1 MSDDN
6 LIGRPSAAGAHV
18 SLRSMQEVAMN
29 DRNASKMLSTY
40 NVAYW
45 GGNYYDVNELGHIS
59 VCPDP
64 DNREARVDLAELVK
78 EMQEKQGQRLPALF
92 CFPQILQH
100 RLRSINGAFKR
111 ARESFGYE
119 GDYFLVYPIKVNQHR
134 RVIES
139 LVNSG
144 EPLGL
149 EAGSKAEMM
158 AVLAHAGMTRSVI
171 VCNGYKDREYI
182 RLALIG
188 EKLGHKVYLVI
199 EKMSEIK
206 MVLEEAERLNV
217 VPRLGVRA
225 RLASQGSGKWQAS
238 GGEKSKFGLSATQV
252 LQLVDM
258 LREANSLESLQLLHF
273 HLGSQLSN
281 IRDIST
287 GVRESARF
295 YVELHKLGVNIQCFD
310 VGGGLGVDYEGTR
323 SQSDCSVNYGL
334 NEYANNV
341 IWGIGDACN
350 EHGLPHPTVITE
362 SGRAVTAHHTVL
374 VSNVIGVERN
384 EFNEPQS
391 QPPATDAPRALISLW
406 DTWLEMQ
413 EPENR
418 RSLREWL
425 HDSQM
430 DLHDVH
436 TQYAHGML
444 ELTQRAWAEELYLSI
459 CNDIQKQLDPS
470 NRAHRP
476 IIDEL
481 QERMADKLYVNFSL
495 FQSMPDAWGID
506 QLFPVLPLEGL
517 DKPPERRA
525 VLLDITCDSDGTID
539 HYIDG
544 DGVATTMPMPPY
556 DAENPPLLGFFMV
569 GAYQEILGNMHN
581 LFGDTSAVDVFVFP
595 DGAVE
600 VEQTDEGD
608 TVADMLEYVQLNPK
622 KLLQQFSKQVKETD
636 LDADIQ
642 TQFMEEFETGLYG
655 YTYLEDE

>member
-1 MSDDN
+1 MSDDMLQN
-6 LIGRPSAAGAHV
+6 GSSATGKREY
-18 SLRSMQEVAMN
+18 LRSMQEVAMN
-29 DRNASKMLSTY
+29 DRNASEMLRTY
-40 NVAYW
+40 NIAWW
-45 GGNYYDVNELGHIS
+45 GNNYYDVNELGHIS

-64 DNREARVDLAELVK
+64 DVPEARVDLARLVK
-78 EMQEKQGQRLPALF
+78 EMQQDNQRLPALF

-100 RLRSINGAFKR
+100 RLRSINAAFRR

-119 GDYFLVYPIKVNQHR
+119 GGYFLVYPIKVNQHR

-149 EAGSKAEMM
+149 EAGSKAELM
-158 AVLAHAGMTRSVI
+158 AVLGHAGMTRTVI

-206 MVLEEAERLNV
+206 LVLEEAEQLNV

-225 RLASQGSGKWQAS
+225 RLASQGSGKWQSS
-238 GGEKSKFGLSATQV
+238 GGEKSKFGLAAVQV
-252 LQLVDM
+252 LQLVEM
-258 LREANSLESLQLLHF
+258 LREAGRLDSLQLLHF
-273 HLGSQLSN
+273 HLGSQLAN
-281 IRDIST
+281 IRDIAT

-350 EHGLPHPTVITE
+350 EHGLPHPMVITE

-374 VSNVIGVERN
+374 VSNIIGVERN
-384 EFNEPQS
+384 EFSEPT
-391 QPPATDAPRALISLW
+391 PPEEDDPRALESLW
-406 DTWLEMQ
+406 STWQ
-413 EPENR
+413 EIKMPGTR

-436 TQYAHGML
+436 TQYTHGML
-444 ELTQRAWAEELYLSI
+444 TLTQRAKAEQLYLSI
-459 CNDIQKQLDPS
+459 CQQIQQQLDPS

-517 DKPPERRA
+517 DKLPERRA

-544 DGVATTMPMPPY
+544 DGIATTMPMPPY
-556 DAENPPLLGFFMV
+556 DPENPPLLGFFII

-581 LFGDTSAVDVFVFP
+581 LFGDTATVDVYVFQ
-595 DGAVE
+595 DGSIE
-600 VEQTDEGD
+600 LEESDEGN
-608 TVADMLEYVQLNPK
+608 TVADMLEYVQLDPEV
-622 KLLQQFSKQVKETD
+622 LMARFRDQVKETN
-636 LDADIQ
+636 LPADIQ
-642 TQFMEEFETGLYG
+642 SQFLDEFESGLYG
-655 YTYLEDE
+655 YTYLEDA

>member
-64 DNREARVDLAELVK
+64 DVREARVDLAQLVK
-78 EMQEKQGQRLPALF
+78 RMQLEQGQRLPALF

-111 ARESFGYE
+111 ARDSFGYE

-258 LREANSLESLQLLHF
+258 LRDANSLDSLQLLHF

-350 EHGLPHPTVITE
+350 EHGLRHPTVITE

-384 EFNEPQS
+384 EFNAPQA
-391 QPPATDAPRALISLW
+391 PATDAPRALESLW

-444 ELTQRAWAEELYLSI
+444 DLKQRAWAEELYLSI
-459 CNDIQKQLDPS
+459 CNEIQKQLDPS

-517 DKPPERRA
+517 NNPPERRA

-581 LFGDTSAVDVFVFP
+581 LFGDTAAVDVLVHK
-595 DGAVE
+595 DGTVE
-600 VEQTDEGD
+600 VKQTDEGD
-608 TVADMLEYVQLNPK
+608 TVADMLEYVQLNPE
-622 KLLQQFSKQVKETD
+622 KLLKQFHDQVKETD
-636 LDADIQ
+636 LDTKLQA
-642 TQFMEEFETGLYG
+642 QFMEEFEAGLYG